1 MTHPDHSKNFRADVR
16 SQAMKYHRYKDK
28 IDTIARAA
36 ARDGEQH
43 DTNVTCPNLRAVLPR
58 ESNVWDE
65 HYIALPISLVPQP
78 LSFEDLQLSAP
89 AVQPPAL
96 GLHSNCTMSF
106 RSNFSSISSVT
117 GYEESNS
124 HAGIVFRLLL
134 DNIAR
139 IPQFGYGIDA
149 LPAFEHPDLDS
160 TMLMRQCKYSIPQH

>member
-1 MTHPDHSKNFRADVR
+1 MTHPDHSKKFRADVR

-36 ARDGEQH
+36 ALDGEQQ
-43 DTNVTCPNLRAVLPR
+43 DTNSSCPNIRAVLSQ
-58 ESNVWDE
+58 ESSVWDE
-65 HYIALPISLVPQP
+65 HYSALPISLVPQP
-78 LSFEDLQLSAP
+78 LSFEDPQIGAP

-96 GLHSNCTMSF
+96 GLYSNSTISF
-106 RSNFSSISSVT
+106 RPHFSSNSSVT

-124 HAGIVFRLLL
+124 HTGTVFQLLL

-160 TMLMRQCKYSIPQH
+160 AKLLRQCKYPISQH

>member
-1 MTHPDHSKNFRADVR
+1 MTHPDHSKKFRADVR

-36 ARDGEQH
+36 ALDGEQQ
-43 DTNVTCPNLRAVLPR
+43 DTNSTCPNIRAVLPQ
-58 ESNVWDE
+58 ESSVWDE
-65 HYIALPISLVPQP
+65 HYSALPISLVPQP
-78 LSFEDLQLSAP
+78 LSFEDLQIGAP

-96 GLHSNCTMSF
+96 GLYSNSTISF
-106 RSNFSSISSVT
+106 RPHFSSTSSVT

-124 HAGIVFRLLL
+124 HTGTVFRLLL

-160 TMLMRQCKYSIPQH
+160 AKLLRQCKYPISQH